1 MAKAKK
7 NINTKSQTKP
17 TVAPNDNMSWVSGF
31 LMFVIGV
38 FSLVSVVS
46 HFIHWSSDLSAL
58 RNNPELTGME
68 VEFENICS
76 SIGATVAYWMVD
88 CSFGVFGV
96 IIPIVITILGW
107 RIFRKKSLHLNH
119 FALSAALLLIIG
131 SLTMGLI
138 ANKWGVR
145 YDIGGELGQAC
156 AKDLSDLLGGFGA
169 LLVVVT
175 GWILTGVFINHNFR
189 RIVDSIGDGVEKQ
202 GGRVKRAVTD
212 AIVNR
217 KSESAEDDADEVEN
231 KIDEPQQPAVAEPA
245 PVVPPV
251 VPVPPVAPH
260 PAVVAPADPTAE
272 EPQRMTMNEFLA
284 QKREEQIGH
293 PEYGRAK
300 TFEDEF
306 FVESPVQ
313 EAERAAEKVEEFD
326 MSEMEEE
333 GFVVV
338 PNGGA
343 KPNDIDVNVLLAK
356 EQQSQEIEQAL
367 NENGKT
373 FQHPTTYQP
382 IIPNLFAKILPNSC
396 QRLKKWI

>member
-7 NINTKSQTKP
+7 NINTKSQAKP
-17 TVAPNDNMSWVSGF
+17 AVAPNDNMSWVSGF

-38 FSLVSVVS
+38 FSLVSVLS

-58 RNNPELTGME
+58 RNNPELTGMN

-88 CSFGVFGV
+88 CSFGVFGI

-217 KSESAEDDADEVEN
+217 KSESAEDDVDEVED

-251 VPVPPVAPH
+251 VPVPPVAPQ

-272 EPQRMTMNEFLA
+272 EPQRMTMN
-284 QKREEQIGH
+284 
-293 PEYGRAK
+293 
-300 TFEDEF
+300 
-306 FVESPVQ
+306 
-313 EAERAAEKVEEFD
+313 
-326 MSEMEEE
+326 
-333 GFVVV
+333 
-338 PNGGA
+338 
-343 KPNDIDVNVLLAK
+343 
-356 EQQSQEIEQAL
+356 
-367 NENGKT
+367 
-373 FQHPTTYQP
+373 
-382 IIPNLFAKILPNSC
+382 
-396 QRLKKWI
+396 